1 MVTTDRGPV
10 QSARQSLADARHT
23 LINNLYQFEQATDAL
38 RETKRKHGD
47 GTKELAD
54 AQSAFDKAQAAFN
67 QARDAE
73 ATSVDNLQSE
83 LAAWL
88 PDGTTPEDDVGR
100 LPATEPIV
108 LFPVR
113 LETRFDGGVL
123 KVRVFPDEVFLNTH
137 ETALTVAEY
146 DAARNYYEKLNDGSQ
161 TEAALWRDLIARF
174 GVQRSA
180 YILRQMLPVFGA
192 GGLSQSSSY
201 SLSSS
206 TCGGTL
212 IGGNN
217 EDLFFP
223 QDVQF
228 RSSTWTRPGEGVL
241 PDRWLVVTYHGGQ
254 SRVTLGNRIVEPL
267 AMTADPKLRDG
278 DLTQIDGT
286 TYKIDER
293 IRWTIDFDR
302 AVEIGMGI
310 QVQLQGSEGV
320 DGFDRV
326 IVVGVKS
333 SLGWLETSRLL
344 EQLIDA
350 HHYTRGVALLRQGTP
365 TNNTE
370 GHPTP
375 YPPRE
380 NAGVDSFVI
389 ERQHAPLDRQYSH
402 HCMPERSNGNQLA
415 MALGVP
421 SGVFS
426 NTDRS
431 YLTDTIDARYMNQ
444 ALWPGTIGYFMQ
456 HMMSPIF
463 QPATIQNARRYFS
476 NYVLARGPAPAFR
489 IGATPYGVLPVSALK
504 NWAARSFGDADD
516 SSLVSVESGLLN
528 PLLNL
533 MDVWLDASSKVAK
546 VRATQANPD
555 LDLATVLSS
564 CASSR
569 QFRIRYGYTAQVQWL
584 FFHFFGWDYQEV
596 LDRLDQETQT
606 TFNRIGFP
614 TWRVPIGRT
623 QFYPWQPS
631 FIGDIVAPAA
641 DISETAGLPGLNFIT
656 GISGA
661 SVTNLNQGN
670 VFGKPSTHN
679 LLYTVLRHS
688 TMAEYARVGA
698 LAASFNWAE
707 YFIFNVP
714 SLVGTITTIIPVILN
729 VLNQTLR
736 AGASDHLAALNALA
750 AFSSAELERTF
761 SESLDLTS
769 HRLDAWV
776 GAFAYRRLDDMRR
789 AQVADFSRLAP
800 KGDFLGGYGWL
811 ENVRPRVH
819 PTETLAGVG
828 VVETQLN
835 NGGFVHAP
843 SMSHAAAVAVL
854 RNGHMSFKASNP
866 SAYGIDLSSQ
876 RVRAGRTL
884 FEGVRNGQPIGAL
897 LGYQLERGL
906 HEGYP
911 GVQNLEQLRF
921 TLRGL
926 FPLVANKSGE
936 DTGVASEAIA
946 ARNVVDGSLLLRAYK
961 AGELK
966 FGSGGLPAVGTG
978 AYTALISELT
988 KLDQSYDAV
997 ADLLTA
1003 EGVFQLVRGN
1013 MDAAVPTINNV
1024 VEGNHPPDSIIARSA
1039 RGGTGLAQRA
1049 ALVFPSDSLPTLP
1062 AGFPATPT
1070 PRAAA
1075 EPILNAW
1082 AGQLIGEQT
1091 SGSATEVSFGLSYLD
1106 ADGAVIPSV
1115 GGQQSVRVQLAELGL
1130 HPLDLLALAQT
1141 VAQQNQGSAL
1151 DRRVIALAL
1160 ADTSRK
1166 PSATVARFQ
1175 LDYDVQ
1181 SGRSIV
1187 EVFEVLSTA
1196 GAVLRASRPLE
1207 LKDLLSPAEISAAL
1221 LEPEAEPVGGANAQ
1235 AFYLRGKAARA
1246 SLTSVAQSLSD
1257 AISSSSGLASA
1268 LTAAASFLPMSAFP
1282 DPTLA
1287 DAALLDSAQAL
1298 SKELQKRL
1306 AALPAPIPDAQADLD
1321 DTPSATLLNHGR
1333 LTIQGV
1339 FGQDFVALPDVDP
1352 PRAAELGLSLAARA
1366 TLLNG
1371 DDDAPDR
1378 YLQQIMRSRPRLG
1391 RFRKLNLYARM
1402 FGFGRP
1408 RVDIVQLPYVPG
1420 EQWLGLAFTPPV
1432 STPEQVQNFPA
1443 EGRSAVF
1450 LLSYAASLSS
1460 TVAWAGLVLDDF
1472 SEVIPHQVEETG
1484 IALNFDSPQAQAPQ
1498 AVLVATPAQTGAF
1511 WTFSDLL
1518 GSLEQT
1524 MDLMKIRAVSQEQ
1537 LDVAQVLPMTV
1548 MPGNESLN
1556 FTLSTIFGG
1565 LGVLVDAGGFLP

>member
-10 QSARQSLADARHT
+10 QTARQSLTNARRT

-38 RETKRKHGD
+38 REVKRKHGAR
-47 GTKELAD
+47 TQELAD
-54 AQSAFDKAQAAFN
+54 AQIAFDAAQAAFN

-73 ATSVDNLQSE
+73 ATSVNELQNQ

-100 LPATEPIV
+100 LPASEPIV

-113 LETRFDGGVL
+113 LETRFDGALL

-137 ETALTVAEY
+137 ETALTVAEH
-146 DAARNYYEKLNDGSQ
+146 DAGRDYYVKLNDATK
-161 TEAALWRDLIARF
+161 TEAELWRDIVARF

-223 QDVQF
+223 QDIQF

-267 AMTADPKLRDG
+267 AMTADPKLRDT

-286 TYKIDER
+286 SYKIDER
-293 IRWTIDFDR
+293 IRWTVDFER

-310 QVQLQGSEGV
+310 QVALQGSEGV

-333 SLGWLETSRLL
+333 SLGWIETSRLL

-350 HHYTRGVALLRQGTP
+350 HHYTRGVAILRQGTP

-380 NAGVDSFVI
+380 NAGEDSFII

-456 HMMSPIF
+456 HMMSGIF
-463 QPATIQNARRYFS
+463 QPDTIQNARGYFS
-476 NYVLARGPAPAFR
+476 KYVLARGPAPAFR

-504 NWAARSFGDADD
+504 NWAVRSFGDADD
-516 SSLVSVESGLLN
+516 TGMVGVESGLRN

-533 MDVWLDASSKVAK
+533 MDVWLDASSDVAK

-555 LDLATVLSS
+555 FDLATVLST

-569 QFRIRYGYTAQVQWL
+569 QFRVRYGYTEQVQWL

-596 LDRLDQETQT
+596 LNRLDQQTQT

-623 QFYPWQPS
+623 QFFPWQPS
-631 FIGDIVAPAA
+631 FTGDIVAPAA
-641 DISETAGLPGLNFIT
+641 AISEVEGLNFIT
-656 GISGA
+656 GINIA
-661 SVTNLNQGN
+661 SVAELNQGI
-670 VFGKPSTHN
+670 VFGKPSTPN
-679 LLYTVLRHS
+679 LLYTMLRHS

-698 LAASFNWAE
+698 LAATFNWVE

-714 SLVGTITTIIPVILN
+714 SLVGTIPNIIPVILN

-736 AGASDHLAALNALA
+736 AGASDHLHALDGLRF
-750 AFSSAELERTF
+750 FSSAELERTF
-761 SESLDLTS
+761 TESLDLTS

-789 AQVADFSRLAP
+789 AQLADFSRLAP
-800 KGDFLGGYGWL
+800 KGDFMGGYGWL

-828 VVETQLN
+828 VVETQPN

-843 SMSHAAAVAVL
+843 SMSHAAAAAVL
-854 RNGHMSFKASNP
+854 RNGHMSFKGSNP
-866 SAYGIDLSSQ
+866 SAYGIGLSSQ

-911 GVQNLEQLRF
+911 GVQNLEPLRF
-921 TLRGL
+921 TLRKL

-936 DTGVASEAIA
+936 DDGVASEAIA

-961 AGELK
+961 AGELT

-978 AYTALISELT
+978 AYGALISELT
-988 KLDQSYDAV
+988 KLDQSYDAA

-1013 MDAAVPTINNV
+1013 MDAAVPTLNNV
-1024 VEGNHPPDSIIARSA
+1024 VEGNHPPDSVIARSA

-1070 PRAAA
+1070 PRAEA

-1082 AGQLIGEQT
+1082 VGQLIGDQT
-1091 SGSATEVSFGLSYLD
+1091 LGSVTEVSFGLSYLD
-1106 ADGAVIPSV
+1106 ATGAVIPSA
-1115 GGQQSVRVQLAELGL
+1115 GGQPSVRVSLAELGL
-1130 HPLDLLALAQT
+1130 HPLDLLALAQA
-1141 VAQQNQGSAL
+1141 VAQENQGSAL

-1160 ADTSRK
+1160 ADATRQ
-1166 PSATVARFQ
+1166 PSAAVTRFQ
-1175 LDYDVQ
+1175 VDYDVQ
-1181 SGRSIV
+1181 NGRSIV
-1187 EVFEVLSTA
+1187 EVFEVLNTA

-1207 LKDLLSPAEISAAL
+1207 LKDLLSPAEIDAAL
-1221 LEPEAEPVGGANAQ
+1221 QEPEAEPVGGANAQ

-1246 SLTSVAQSLSD
+1246 SLTSVAQALTI
-1257 AISSSSGLASA
+1257 AISSSIGLASA
-1268 LTAAASFLPMSAFP
+1268 LTEAASFLPMSAFP
-1282 DPTLA
+1282 DPTLPG
-1287 DAALLDSAQAL
+1287 AALLDSALAI

-1306 AALPAPIPDAQADLD
+1306 TSLPNPIPDEPADLD
-1321 DTPSATLLNHGR
+1321 TTPSATLLNHGA
-1333 LTIQGV
+1333 LTIKGV
-1339 FGQDFVALPDVDP
+1339 FGQDFVALPNVDP
-1352 PRAAELGLSLAARA
+1352 PRAAELGLSLAART
-1366 TLLNG
+1366 TLLN
-1371 DDDAPDR
+1371 DDEDAPDR

-1402 FGFGRP
+1402 FGLARP

-1420 EQWLGLAFTPPV
+1420 ERWLGLAFTPPV
-1432 STPEQVQNFPA
+1432 STPEQVKNFPE

-1498 AVLVATPAQTGAF
+1498 AVLVATPAQAGAF
-1511 WTFSDLL
+1511 WTFADLI

-1548 MPGNESLN
+1548 MPGNESVN
-1556 FTLSTIFGG
+1556 STLSTILGA
-1565 LGVLVDAGGFLP
+1565 LGVATDAGGFFS